1 VAAQASAE
9 GASDKRNCCA
19 GKTRALDAAFR
30 VCTVLKHLR
39 IMKILFSIIGALV
52 ALAVF
57 AVLVVAFMLGSIVK
71 KGVNHAGPKITQT
84 SVVLED
90 AKISPFSG
98 KGTLK
103 GLTVGNP
110 VGWTTPRAFYLGE
123 VSLDMEPGSVT
134 KDHIVINSVVIDQ
147 PEITFETKITSSNL
161 QDLLKNIQQSAG
173 STETSPPAGDK
184 PAGDKPAEPVAE
196 GKQVKLEVKSFR
208 LQNAKVIVV
217 SMGTN
222 VPVEIP
228 SLVMENLGT
237 REGGLTPE
245 ELSAAVLKEVLAQV
259 AQVGAKKA
267 AEKGLF
273 EKAGKE
279 LNKLLK

>member
-1 VAAQASAE
+1 
-9 GASDKRNCCA
+9 
-19 GKTRALDAAFR
+19 
-30 VCTVLKHLR
+30 
-39 IMKILFSIIGALV
+39 MKIVLYIVGSLV
-52 ALAVF
+52 ALAVV
-57 AVLVVAFMLGSIVK
+57 AILIVAFMLGSIVK
-71 KGVNHAGPKITQT
+71 KGVNHAGPQITQT
-84 SVVLED
+84 SVVLES

-123 VSLDMEPGSVT
+123 ISIDLEPGSLT
-134 KDHIVINSVVIDQ
+134 KDHIVINSIVIDQ

-161 QDLLKNIQQSAG
+161 QDLLKNIQKSSDPDNAPSQPSG
-173 STETSPPAGDK
+173 DGKPSTPAGESK
-184 PAGDKPAEPVAE
+184 P
-196 GKQVKLEVKSFR
+196 VKLEVKSFR
-208 LQNAKVIVV
+208 LQNAKVIV
-217 SMGTN
+217 SGAGTT

-245 ELSAAVLKEVLAQV
+245 QLAAVVLKEITAQV
-259 AQVGAKKA
+259 AQVGARKA

-279 LNKLLK
+279 FNKLLK

>member
-1 VAAQASAE
+1 MSAQ
-9 GASDKRNCCA
+9 
-19 GKTRALDAAFR
+19 
-30 VCTVLKHLR
+30 CTETLR
-39 IMKILFSIIGALV
+39 IMKILLSIIGALV
-52 ALAVF
+52 ALAVV
-57 AVLVVAFMLGSIVK
+57 ALLVVAVMLGSLVK
-71 KGVNHAGPKITQT
+71 KGVNHAGPLITQT

-123 VSLDMEPGSVT
+123 VSIDMEPSSLT
-134 KDHIVINSVVIDQ
+134 KEHIVINSIVIDQ

-161 QDLLKNIQQSAG
+161 QDLLKNVQKSAG
-173 STETSPPAGDK
+173 TQPTNEPAPQPQPG
-184 PAGDKPAEPVAE
+184 GDKPAEPAAPV
-196 GKQVKLEVKSFR
+196 GKPVKIEVKSFR
-208 LQNAKVIVV
+208 LQNAKVILAG
-217 SMGTN
+217 MGTN

-228 SLVMENLGT
+228 ALVMENLGT

-259 AQVGAKKA
+259 AQYGGKKA
-267 AEKGLF
+267 VEKGLLD
-273 EKAGKE
+273 KAGRE

>member
-1 VAAQASAE
+1 
-9 GASDKRNCCA
+9 
-19 GKTRALDAAFR
+19 
-30 VCTVLKHLR
+30 
-39 IMKILFSIIGALV
+39 MKILLYIIGSLV
-52 ALAVF
+52 ALAVVAF
-57 AVLVVAFMLGSIVK
+57 LIVAFMLGSIVK
-71 KGVNHAGPKITQT
+71 KGINHAGPKITQT

-110 VGWTTPRAFYLGE
+110 AGWTTPRAFYLGE
-123 VSLDMEPGSVT
+123 ISIDLVPGSLT
-134 KDHIVINSVVIDQ
+134 KDHIVINSIVIDQ

-161 QDLLKNIQQSAG
+161 QDLLKNIQKASESG
-173 STETSPPAGDK
+173 TSTPQPQPSGET
-184 PAGDKPAEPVAE
+184 KPAEP
-196 GKQVKLEVKSFR
+196 GKEIKLEVKSFR
-208 LQNAKVIVV
+208 LVNAKVIVV
-217 SMGTN
+217 GAGTTL
-222 VPVEIP
+222 PVEIP

-245 ELSAAVLKEVLAQV
+245 QLAAAVLKEITAQV

-273 EKAGKE
+273 EKAGK
-279 LNKLLK
+279 LLK

>member
-1 VAAQASAE
+1 LQVRE
-9 GASDKRNCCA
+9 NM
-19 GKTRALDAAFR
+19 RALDAAGR

-39 IMKILFSIIGALV
+39 TMKILLSIIGALV
-52 ALAVF
+52 ALAVV
-57 AVLVVAFMLGSIVK
+57 ALLIVAFMLGSLVK
-71 KGVNHAGPKITQT
+71 KGVNHAGPQITQT
-84 SVVLED
+84 NVVLED
-90 AKISPFSG
+90 AQISPFSG

-110 VGWTTPRAFYLGE
+110 AGWTTPRAFYLGE
-123 VSLDMEPGSVT
+123 ISIDMEPGSLT
-134 KDHIVINSVVIDQ
+134 KDHIVINSIVIDQ

-161 QDLLKNIQQSAG
+161 QDLLKNIQQS
-173 STETSPPAGDK
+173 SSSTSTTETKPQPSGDK
-184 PAGDKPAEPVAE
+184 PAGPAAE
-196 GKQVKLEVKSFR
+196 GKPVKIEVKSFR
-208 LQNAKVIVV
+208 LQNAKVIVS

-228 SLVMENLGT
+228 ALIMENLGT

-259 AQVGAKKA
+259 AQYGGKKA
-267 AEKGLF
+267 VEKGLL

>member
-1 VAAQASAE
+1 
-9 GASDKRNCCA
+9 
-19 GKTRALDAAFR
+19 
-30 VCTVLKHLR
+30 
-39 IMKILFSIIGALV
+39 MKILLYIIGSLV
-52 ALAVF
+52 ALAVVAF
-57 AVLVVAFMLGSIVK
+57 LIVAFMLGSIVK
-71 KGVNHAGPKITQT
+71 KGINHAGPKITQT

-110 VGWTTPRAFYLGE
+110 AGWTTPRAFYLGE
-123 VSLDMEPGSVT
+123 ISIDLVPGSLT
-134 KDHIVINSVVIDQ
+134 KDHIVINSIVIEQ

-161 QDLLKNIQQSAG
+161 QDLLKNIQKSSESG
-173 STETSPPAGDK
+173 TSTPQPQPSGET
-184 PAGDKPAEPVAE
+184 KPAEP
-196 GKQVKLEVKSFR
+196 GKEIKLEVKSFR
-208 LQNAKVIVV
+208 LVNAKVIVV
-217 SMGTN
+217 GAGTT

-245 ELSAAVLKEVLAQV
+245 QLAAAVLKEITAQV

-273 EKAGKE
+273 EKAGK
-279 LNKLLK
+279 LLK